1 MNTLARNF
9 SHTFRR
15 FFTASVLNIIGLAIA
30 FASFFVIMTQVDYDL
45 NFNKGYKDYQNIYR
59 VEVYP
64 NDDNGWQ
71 TWTYHC
77 FIFLR
82 RSGIRNQR
90 TLIQGN
96 DPYRIRQLY
105 GDIPA

>member
-45 NFNKGYKDYQNIYR
+45 NLFIPMTTMAGR
-59 VEVYP
+59 R
-64 NDDNGWQ
+64 GWHAR
-71 TWTYHC
+71 YVN
-77 FIFLR
+77 
-82 RSGIRNQR
+82 S
-90 TLIQGN
+90 
-96 DPYRIRQLY
+96 
-105 GDIPA
+105 